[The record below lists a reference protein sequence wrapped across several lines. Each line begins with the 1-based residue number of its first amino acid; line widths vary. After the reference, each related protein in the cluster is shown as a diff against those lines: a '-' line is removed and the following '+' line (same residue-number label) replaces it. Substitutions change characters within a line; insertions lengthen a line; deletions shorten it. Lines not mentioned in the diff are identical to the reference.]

1 MTTTSTALET
11 LSIKVVPENTLFQG
25 TVRAAGT
32 ITTDGGFIGTR
43 ATSTPAVNT
52 TTATQLTVQDS
63 GKLLFLGTTTALTTI
78 KLPAAAISNGV
89 NYKFVIAAAAGIGSI
104 TIQAGSTIIQGFQYS
119 TAAAIAGIVGSNATN
134 CVITATSLNLKIGS
148 VVDFQCDG
156 TNWYCQ
162 ALGAGAG
169 AMVTFS

>member
-32 ITTDGGFIGTR
+32 ITTDGGFVGPKGSI
-43 ATSTPAVNT
+43 TPAVNT
-52 TTATQLTVQDS
+52 TTASSLTVQDS
-63 GKLLFLGTTTALTTI
+63 GKLVFLGAASANAVI
-78 KLPAAAISNGV
+78 NLPAVGISSGV
-89 NYKFVIAAAAGIGSI
+89 HYKFVTVGSGASTI
-104 TIQAGSTIIQGFQYS
+104 TIKAATAVIQGFQYG
-119 TAAAIAGIVGSNATN
+119 TVAGLVGTVASNATN
-134 CVITATSLNLKIGS
+134 IVVSSTAGNNKLGS
-148 VVDFQCDG
+148 TIDIQCDG

-169 AMVTFS
+169 AFVTFS